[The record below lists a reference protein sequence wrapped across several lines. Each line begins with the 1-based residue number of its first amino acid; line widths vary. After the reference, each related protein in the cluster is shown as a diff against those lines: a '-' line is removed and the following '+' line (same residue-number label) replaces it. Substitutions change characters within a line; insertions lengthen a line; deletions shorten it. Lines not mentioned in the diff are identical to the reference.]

1 MYTNEIKNVLHVPL
15 THVTFTFPLICTVHV
30 YIYVHVHVCIS
41 RSWKVST
48 LYEKEGLITRLVHVL
63 HTVGVIKKFT
73 FAIRTTAVVR
83 MPVLFSTEE
92 LRTRIKDKV
101 RPVRSVV
108 FDRSVPVRSVEAH

>member
-30 YIYVHVHVCIS
+30 HVCIS

-48 LYEKEGLITRLVHVL
+48 LYEEDLITRLVHVL
-63 HTVGVIKKFT
+63 HTVDVIKKFT

-92 LRTRIKDKV
+92 LRTKIKDKV